1 MNINTGSTGF
11 ISTGTDYSY
20 NWTATPITVTGTG
33 LQQGLSDLEK
43 LTIKLTDS
51 STFTINSHAYYEI
64 KQIIQHVPEKVY
76 EFIFYDNQKVKT
88 ICAEEDD
95 FNFDYACFL
104 AIAKKLYSKTL
115 TFDGVLSKI
124 PELAN
129 TKQYIKIVKQAKK
142 KFFEE
147 KEKEQKAK
155 EEEELRKRQHKKYI
169 EKKIQRK
176 QKKKQVLVDTIK
188 IALQDVY
195 NTNK

>member
-1 MNINTGSTGF
+1 MNINT
-11 ISTGTDYSY
+11 ISTGTSTDFNYDWSV
-20 NWTATPITVTGTG
+20 TPISVTGTG
-33 LQQGLSDLEK
+33 LQQDLSGLEK
-43 LTIKLTDS
+43 LTIKTTDS
-51 STFTINSHAYYEI
+51 SIFTINCHMYYEI
-64 KQIIQHVPEKVY
+64 KQIKQRVPEKVY

-155 EEEELRKRQHKKYI
+155 EEEELRKRQHEKYI

-176 QKKKQVLVDTIK
+176 KKKKQILVDTIK
-188 IALQDVY
+188 IALQDIY